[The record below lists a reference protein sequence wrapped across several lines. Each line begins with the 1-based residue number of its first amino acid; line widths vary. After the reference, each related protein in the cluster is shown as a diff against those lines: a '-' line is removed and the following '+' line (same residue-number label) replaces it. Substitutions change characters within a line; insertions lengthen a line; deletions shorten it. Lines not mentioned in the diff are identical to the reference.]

1 MIWYAPLHSWL
12 SLGLCTVFKHTSTSC
27 DPALKE
33 TKALFTLSAAH
44 TWSKP
49 WLPGSLH
56 SMACVPQEHTN
67 RDHTAVLW
75 EKIWHLISL
84 HCSLQLEVSISSL
97 SQHLCQ
103 NALAPGMADNHQH
116 PPPEVTKKN
125 KGVQRL
131 LQKHTACFCSAHCL
145 FSAPC
150 QSYHRKPH
158 ALGLSEPAQT
168 RAMDGYTQMPARASL
183 GQMVFVAPII
193 FLTLNCQPSCDIASC

>member
-75 EKIWHLISL
+75 EKIWHFISL

-131 LQKHTACFCSAHCL
+131 LQKHTASALPIASSVHHVSPTTENL
-145 FSAPC
+145 MHWGC
-150 QSYHRKPH
+150 QSQLK
-158 ALGLSEPAQT
+158 LGLWMATHRCLLEPAL
-168 RAMDGYTQMPARASL
+168 ARWCLLPQLYS
-183 GQMVFVAPII
+183 
-193 FLTLNCQPSCDIASC
+193 